1 MECLEK
7 TSNQT
12 SLSSRLCTRILRKE
26 CMKSK
31 FRIVKSIRI
40 RLTWLLDIL
49 EEFPT
54 LKIIHLVRDPRAVVN
69 SLIRVGECKVQ
80 HDGVPGCSHYFCS
93 AMEEDLSTFKIL
105 KMLYLDRILRVSYEN
120 IASKPILESKRMY
133 EFIDLKLDAL
143 AEGYIRNITIAGNNS
158 TGVMST
164 IRANS
169 SIPIDAWRTR
179 LNTENLF
186 IVQTMCK
193 SVMKQLGYY
202 HYIRP

>member
-12 SLSSRLCTRILRKE
+12 KSSSRLCTRILRKE
-26 CMKSK
+26 CLKSK
-31 FRIVKSIRI
+31 VRIIKTIRT

-49 EEFPT
+49 EEFPS

-69 SLIRVGECKVQ
+69 SLIRVGECKVNNG
-80 HDGVPGCSHYFCS
+80 GVPGCSHYFCS

-105 KMLYLDRILRVSYEN
+105 KMLYQGRILKVTYEN
-120 IASKPILESKRMY
+120 LASKPISVSKHMY
-133 EFIDLKLDAL
+133 EFIDLELDVL

-164 IRANS
+164 IRTNS

-186 IVQTMCK
+186 IVQTICK
-193 SVMKQLGYY
+193 SVMEQLGYY